1 LSFPPCDVSK
11 LIAALA
17 AEQGLVV
24 VGPEALTLRR
34 VRCGKG
40 FGFRTASGAVLR
52 DAGHVARLRSL
63 AMPPAYMDVRYAT
76 DPAAHLQAVGTD
88 AAGRLQYRYHPKWT
102 EVREALKARRLGRLA
117 RALPTIRRAVGKALG
132 GEAEDAALA
141 IAAVV
146 HLVSL
151 TAIRAGG
158 ENYARDNGTRGAS
171 TLLKSNVKVNGSAVA
186 LSFKAKGGKAV
197 TKNVRDIR
205 LARALQR
212 LLALPGRRLF
222 QYRDPDGTVRQI
234 RARDVNGFLREVVGR
249 RISLKDFRTL
259 VGSTGALE
267 ALSNIA
273 PAASQRARRSQLKTA
288 MTTVAEALAN
298 TPAIARKS
306 YVHSAIVDAFEDGR
320 LARLRKAPRSSRRKA
335 DMLARLVARHAV

>member
-1 LSFPPCDVSK
+1 MRRSK

-17 AEQGLVV
+17 AEHGLVV
-24 VGPEALTLRR
+24 VEPDALTLRR

-40 FGFRTASGAVLR
+40 FSFRSATGAVIR
-52 DAGHVARLRSL
+52 NAGDLARLRSL
-63 AMPPAYMDVRYAT
+63 AMPPAYLDVRYAA

-88 AAGRLQYRYHPKWT
+88 AAGRLQYRYHPDWT
-102 EVREALKARRLGRLA
+102 AVREALKARRLGRLA
-117 RALPTIRRAVGKALG
+117 RALPAIRRAVGKALA
-132 GEAEDAALA
+132 GESEDAALA

-158 ENYARDNGTRGAS
+158 ESYARDNGTRGAS
-171 TLLKSNVKVNGSAVA
+171 TLLKSNVRIDGGTVA

-197 TKNVRDIR
+197 TKQVRDIR

-222 QYRDPDGTVRQI
+222 QYRDAEGAVRQV
-234 RARDVNGFLREVVGR
+234 RAPDVNGFLRKLAGR
-249 RISLKDFRTL
+249 RISLKDYRTL
-259 VGSTGALE
+259 VASSGALE
-267 ALSNIA
+267 ALSNLA
-273 PAASQRARRSQLKTA
+273 PATSERARRSQLKTA
-288 MTTVAEALAN
+288 MTAVADELAN

-306 YVHSAIVDAFEDGR
+306 YVHDAIVEAFEDGR
-320 LARLRKAPRSSRRKA
+320 LARLRKAPRSSRRKT
-335 DMLARLVARHAV
+335 DMLARLVARHAA